1 MSVGQLWLWKPPR
14 PLVERFGAEFF
25 RQVPQQPGVYYLCS
39 AREGVLY
46 VGKARN
52 LRDRLGSYRV
62 ANPERQPRRLVRLL
76 FRIERIFWDVC
87 ESEEAAAAR
96 ERQLLRVLQPR
107 FNRRDVYPPVRYLRP
122 TPVAGT
128 TLGAESSAVS
138 LMA

>member
-1 MSVGQLWLWKPPR
+1 
-14 PLVERFGAEFF
+14 
-25 RQVPQQPGVYYLCS
+25 
-39 AREGVLY
+39 LY

-76 FRIERIFWDVC
+76 FRVERIFWDVC

-122 TPVAGT
+122 TPVAE
-128 TLGAESSAVS
+128 TLGAESSGSQLDGMNPVHATAAVAVQFAR
-138 LMA
+138 LPP